1 MRTLVTIMAHKEA
14 QEIFERHFPLWW
26 DLGHELL
33 VVYPKRSRVLIPM
46 PRGKQER
53 QVMQLEV
60 GEPAHSGIESIVR
73 FRTILEQ
80 MHGMGF
86 DRYAFFE
93 YDALCFGPLPEMRGD
108 VAGNLFRDDSP
119 NRGFI
124 GTCFVHPPLMFTHKG
139 LEMVVNM
146 IRQMKLTD
154 EKSVWDRFLGLC
166 LERIGIERNV
176 HNFLATG
183 EGISRNTWEP
193 AEYPELKK
201 AVRSGV
207 SMIHGLKS
215 KEALAICMEGSR
227 LWQNK
232 LELQREGMI

>member
-1 MRTLVTIMAHKEA
+1 MAHKEA

-166 LERIGIERNV
+166 VERIGIPIWNFMD
-176 HNFLATG
+176 HNQGT
-183 EGISRNTWEP
+183 SMNTWNDDDLPRLHKEIMKG
-193 AEYPELKK
+193 ASM
-201 AVRSGV
+201 VHGV
-207 SMIHGLKS
+207 KS
-215 KEALAICMEGSR
+215 KRAFDVAVNAGR
-227 LWQNK
+227 LYRNK
-232 LELQREGMI
+232 KELQELGEI